1 VLITGLGFGDAAE
14 LGLAGA
20 ALGGVVLL
28 LNGEVQPSKA
38 NAAAATI
45 TVARMAGSLMTW
57 PQL

>member
-1 VLITGLGFGDAAE
+1 VVITGLGFGDAAG

-28 LNGEVQPSKA
+28 LSGEVQASMA
-38 NAAAATI
+38 NAAAATH
-45 TVARMAGSLMTW
+45 TVARMAGSLMTG